1 MNLRRVEHEVVKQ
14 HNRLAESKKAL
25 REKVAD
31 YKLNSTSGPIALSS
45 LFGAH
50 NGLLVVHNVG
60 QSCCYCTMWA
70 GWSLPMNSTHLL
82 VRRAFIGG
90 PEETPASAGLRA
102 GSQSPWSGS
111 CRSEP
116 PLSGAITS
124 PTQNPVMSP
133 KRCADMLTCGVERSN
148 ATWMATIMA
157 IFHKR
162 CFASGT

>member
-50 NGLLVVHNVG
+50 NGLLVVHNMG
-60 QSCCYCTMWA
+60 QSCFYCRMWA
-70 GWSLPMNSTHLL
+70 GWS
-82 VRRAFIGG
+82 
-90 PEETPASAGLRA
+90 LRA